1 MGDGIE
7 CNRCG
12 AGGFVDVHLLGYAG
26 GALLGGEPS
35 VGNVR
40 DVDEAGVGG
49 HFAVPRG
56 SPPGRDRGPAD
67 TDLRPWSGT
76 AERTTLRT

>member
-1 MGDGIE
+1 MVQ
-7 CNRCG
+7 
-12 AGGFVDVHLLGYAG
+12 AGLWMFTCWGMRVAP
-26 GALLGGEPS
+26 LLGGEPS

-40 DVDEAGVGG
+40 DVDAAGVGG

-76 AERTTLRT
+76 AERTTLGT